1 MSLIS
6 SLLFLALI
14 AGAKNAPECEHMD
27 VPRVLG
33 RLSYSSLKP
42 HPRKKDG
49 TCSVKIIYNDD
60 GITKWWMF
68 DQKGKITFAI
78 ELKRDTPPAMLAQNF
93 VFPGN
98 QNPQIKNLKTNPPTL
113 KITTANGS
121 ELFFDINRGEFL
133 PNSVP
138 NIKYLSNAEIDE
150 DIKQMTKELGKI
162 PDKKERRR
170 YVDSH
175 PNRDLASVESFSGEY
190 LKYNAK
196 FGDTPDSVRGFGL
209 EIIQNLPN
217 NGKKS
222 CTLLADEFMKKD
234 DTPELRRFTQY
245 YTPELIAAVKSA
257 KCEKQSSWT
266 KGVYPPASDSKPLH
280 AK

>member
-1 MSLIS
+1 MIV
-6 SLLFLALI
+6 LLFLSLA
-14 AGAKNAPECEHMD
+14 ASAKDAPECEPMEN
-27 VPRVLG
+27 PRVLG
-33 RLSYSSLKP
+33 RLSYHSVKP
-42 HPRKKDG
+42 APQVVDG
-49 TCSVKIIYNDD
+49 TCSVKISYTGLD
-60 GITKWWMF
+60 GMTKYWMF
-68 DQKGKITFAI
+68 DQRGKMTYAIDLKGKA
-78 ELKRDTPPAMLAQNF
+78 LPAMLSQNF
-93 VFPGN
+93 VFPGD
-98 QNPQIKNLKTNPPTL
+98 QNPQIKNLNTNPPTL
-113 KITTANGS
+113 KVTTANGS
-121 ELFFDINRGEFL
+121 ELFFDIDRGEFL

-138 NIKYLSNAEIDE
+138 KLKYLSNFEIRE
-150 DIKQMTKELGKI
+150 DIARMASDLG
-162 PDKKERRR
+162 PLSPKERKK
-170 YVDSH
+170 YVDRN
-175 PNRDLASVESFSGEY
+175 PNRDLATVDSFSGEY

-222 CTLLADEFMKKD
+222 CALLADEFMKKD